1 MQCLGTILKTDKN
14 VIKKTRPV
22 RRKRWRIILCLCILA
37 ALAAF
42 ISADLYA
49 SRQWLQVTE
58 ETVTNSNIK
67 TPFHAVLISD
77 LHDSVFGEDN
87 ETLVSKIRALDPD
100 VIFIAGDLVNSDD
113 QNESIAVNL
122 IKKLAEIAPVY
133 ASMGNHEE
141 EYDENFNAAIEND
154 YKAAGATVLDRSY
167 KDISINGQDVRIG
180 GIYGYC
186 MPEKFLKDGEAKE
199 DECAFLEDFMK
210 TDRYTILL
218 CHMPY
223 TWLVQNGLNK
233 WDIGC
238 VLAGHTHGGQIRFPL
253 IGGLWAPDQ
262 GFWPGRESGLYLSD
276 DGTRAMVL
284 TRGLGSHEKIPRMN
298 NRPEIVDIQFK

>member
-1 MQCLGTILKTDKN
+1 MKSDKN
-14 VIKKTRPV
+14 VIIKETRPV
-22 RRKRWRIILCLCILA
+22 RRKKWRVILCLCIIVA
-37 ALAAF
+37 FAVF

-58 ETVTNSNIK
+58 ETVTNSKIK

-87 ETLVSKIRALDPD
+87 ETLVSKIRA
-100 VIFIAGDLVNSDD
+100 
-113 QNESIAVNL
+113 
-122 IKKLAEIAPVY
+122 EIAPVY

-154 YKAAGATVLDRSY
+154 YTAAGATVLDRSY

-223 TWLVQNGLNK
+223 TWLVQNGLNE

-238 VLAGHTHGGQIRFPL
+238 VFAGHTHGGQIWFPL

>member
-1 MQCLGTILKTDKN
+1 MKSDKN
-14 VIKKTRPV
+14 VIIKETRPV
-22 RRKRWRIILCLCILA
+22 RRKKWRVILCLCIIVA
-37 ALAAF
+37 FAVF

-154 YKAAGATVLDRSY
+154 YTAAGATVLDRSY

-223 TWLVQNGLNK
+223 TWLVQNGLN
-233 WDIGC
+233 DLVPADRRPLGTGSGL
-238 VLAGHTHGGQIRFPL
+238 LAGAGERTLPVG
-253 IGGLWAPDQ
+253 
-262 GFWPGRESGLYLSD
+262 
-276 DGTRAMVL
+276 
-284 TRGLGSHEKIPRMN
+284 
-298 NRPEIVDIQFK
+298 

>member
-1 MQCLGTILKTDKN
+1 MKSVKDSSNKN
-14 VIKKTRPV
+14 QTKRSKK
-22 RRKRWRIILCLCILA
+22 RRVILCLCILA
-37 ALAAF
+37 AFVAF

-49 SRQWLQVTE
+49 SRHWLQVTE
-58 ETVTNSNIK
+58 ETATNSKIK
-67 TPFHAVLISD
+67 TPLHAVLISD

-167 KDISINGQDVRIG
+167 KDISINGQDMRVG

-186 MPEKFLKDGEAKE
+186 MPEKFLQYGEANK

-223 TWLVQNGLNK
+223 TWLVQDGLNE
-233 WDIGC
+233 WNIGC

-298 NRPEIVDIQFK
+298 NRPEIVDVQFK

>member
-1 MQCLGTILKTDKN
+1 MEDN
-14 VIKKTRPV
+14 P
-22 RRKRWRIILCLCILA
+22 
-37 ALAAF
+37 
-42 ISADLYA
+42 

-167 KDISINGQDVRIG
+167 KDISINGQDMRVG

-186 MPEKFLKDGEAKE
+186 MPEKFLQYGEANK

-223 TWLVQNGLNK
+223 TWLVQDGLNE
-233 WDIGC
+233 WNIGC

>member
-1 MQCLGTILKTDKN
+1 MRFLFLI
-14 VIKKTRPV
+14 
-22 RRKRWRIILCLCILA
+22 CI
-37 ALAAF
+37 
-42 ISADLYA
+42 
-49 SRQWLQVTE
+49 
-58 ETVTNSNIK
+58 
-67 TPFHAVLISD
+67 
-77 LHDSVFGEDN
+77 
-87 ETLVSKIRALDPD
+87 SKIRALDPD

-167 KDISINGQDVRIG
+167 KDISINGQDMRVG

-186 MPEKFLKDGEAKE
+186 MPEKFLQYGEANK

-210 TDRYTILL
+210 TD
-218 CHMPY
+218 H
-223 TWLVQNGLNK
+223 
-233 WDIGC
+233 IGC